1 MTTAANPIPNDNDA
15 SAAAGYGPGLLAPYR
30 VLDLTDSRG
39 LLCGK
44 MLADLGADVVQVE
57 PPGGSEA
64 RRSGPFYQDTPGPE
78 RSLFWWAN
86 CANKRGVTLDIAA
99 ADGAALLRRLAANA
113 DFLIES
119 ADPGRMA
126 ELGLAYADLAA
137 INSRL
142 VMVSITAF
150 GQDGPYA
157 DYLASDIIGM
167 ALGGFMHLTGDGDRP
182 PLRVSMPQFYQH
194 GSAAGAAAAMIAHTH
209 RQLTG
214 IGQHADV
221 SCQQAVARTLAHAP
235 QYWDLERTILRRMGA
250 YRESAGG
257 TYTRINWPCRD
268 GYVNFQP
275 GGGTAG
281 SAASVRAL
289 LAWMRAEGM
298 GSDTLDAVNWEEL
311 GYGTARAEIMEQ
323 TVAAVSPFFMTHTRN
338 ELADGALE
346 RRILLFPVATPTD
359 ILAHRQLAARDYYDR
374 IEHPDLGITVP
385 YPGNF
390 VKDLTN
396 PGRVGIRRRAPQV
409 GEHNGEILG
418 GELGL
423 SVGDLGR
430 LAELGVV

>member
-1 MTTAANPIPNDNDA
+1 MTSHDD
-15 SAAAGYGPGLLAPYR
+15 YGPWLLAPYR
-30 VLDLTDSRG
+30 VLDLTDGRG

-57 PPGGSEA
+57 PPGGSPA
-64 RRSGPFYQDTPGPE
+64 RRVGPFFHDNPGVE
-78 RSLFWWAN
+78 RSLFWWSY
-86 CANKRGVTLDIAA
+86 CAGKRGITLDIAA
-99 ADGAALLRRLAANA
+99 TDGAALLRRLVANA

-119 ADPGRMA
+119 GDPGGMA
-126 ELGLAYADLAA
+126 SLGLGYEDLRE
-137 INSRL
+137 INPRL

-157 DYLASDIIGM
+157 DYLASDIVGM
-167 ALGGFMHLTGDGDRP
+167 ALGGFMHLTGDSDRP

-214 IGQHADV
+214 EGQYVDV

-235 QYWDLERTILRRMGA
+235 QYWDLEQTILRRMGA

-257 TYTRINWPCRD
+257 TFTRINWPCKD

-281 SAASVRAL
+281 AARSVRSM
-289 LAWMRAEGM
+289 LAWMTEEGM
-298 GSDTLDAVNWEEL
+298 GSPELDAVNWEEL

-323 TVAAVSPFFMTHTRN
+323 TVAAVAPFFMTHTRN

-346 RRILLFPVATPTD
+346 RRILLFPVATPSD

-374 IEHPDLGITVP
+374 IEHDDIGETVT
-385 YPGNF
+385 YPGHF
-390 VKDLTN
+390 VKDMQDAK
-396 PGRVGIRRRAPQV
+396 RVGIRRRAPLV
-409 GEHNGEILG
+409 GEHNREILG

-423 SVGDLGR
+423 SDRDLAR
-430 LAELGVV
+430 LAELGAV

>member
-1 MTTAANPIPNDNDA
+1 MTETTD
-15 SAAAGYGPGLLAPYR
+15 YGPGLLAPYR
-30 VLDLTDSRG
+30 VLDLTDGRG

-57 PPGGSEA
+57 PPGGSAA
-64 RRSGPFYQDTPGPE
+64 RRIGPFYKDEPGAE
-78 RSLFWWAN
+78 RSLFWWAY
-86 CANKRGVTLDIAA
+86 CANKRGITLDFGT
-99 ADGAALLRRLAANA
+99 ADGAAIFRRLVGQA
-113 DFLIES
+113 DFVIES
-119 ADPGRMA
+119 ADPGHMA
-126 ELGLAYADLAA
+126 SLGLGYPELREL
-137 INSRL
+137 NPRL

-157 DYLASDIIGM
+157 DYVASDIVGM

-194 GSAAGAAAAMIAHTH
+194 GSAAGAAGAMIAHTH

-214 IGQHADV
+214 EGQHVDV

-235 QYWDLERTILRRMGA
+235 QYWDLEQTILRRMGA

-257 TYTRINWPCRD
+257 TFTRINWPCKD

-281 SAASVRAL
+281 AARSVRSM
-289 LAWMRAEGM
+289 LAWMAEEGM
-298 GSDTLDAVNWEEL
+298 GSPELEAVNWEEL
-311 GYGTARAEIMEQ
+311 GYGTARAEIMEL
-323 TVAAVSPFFMTHTRN
+323 TVAAVAPFFMTHTRN

-346 RRILLFPVATPTD
+346 RRILLFPVATPSD

-374 IEHPDLGITVP
+374 IEHTDIGETVT
-385 YPGNF
+385 YPGHF
-390 VKDLTN
+390 VKDLTD
-396 PGRVGIRRRAPQV
+396 PSRVGVRRRAPRV

-423 SVGDLGR
+423 NERDLAR
-430 LAELGVV
+430 LAELGAI

>member
-1 MTTAANPIPNDNDA
+1 MTTANPALPANNCGSDN
-15 SAAAGYGPGLLAPYR
+15 YGPGLLAPYR

-57 PPGGSEA
+57 PPGGSDA
-64 RRSGPFYQDTPGPE
+64 RRIGPFYQDTPGPE

-86 CANKRGVTLDIAA
+86 CANKRSITLDIAT
-99 ADGAALLRRLAANA
+99 ADGAALLRRLADGA

-119 ADPGRMA
+119 AEPGRMA
-126 ELGLAYADLAA
+126 ALGLGYPDLVAV
-137 INSRL
+137 NPRL

-157 DYLASDIIGM
+157 AYLASDIIGM
-167 ALGGFMHLTGDGDRP
+167 ALGGFMHLTGDSDRP

-214 IGQHADV
+214 AGQHVDV

-281 SAASVRAL
+281 AAGSVRAL
-289 LAWMRAEGM
+289 LAWMREEGM
-298 GSDTLDAVNWEEL
+298 GSDALDAVNWEEL

-323 TVAAVSPFFMTHTRN
+323 TVAAVAPFFMTHTRN

-346 RRILLFPVATPTD
+346 RRILLFPVATPAD
-359 ILAHRQLAARDYYDR
+359 ILAHRQLAARDYYDH

-396 PGRVGIRRRAPQV
+396 SNRIGIHRRPPQV

-423 SVGDLGR
+423 SARDLRR

>member
-1 MTTAANPIPNDNDA
+1 MTAARLSSND
-15 SAAAGYGPGLLAPYR
+15 YGPGLLAPYR
-30 VLDLTDSRG
+30 VLDLTDARG

-57 PPGGSEA
+57 PPGGSPA
-64 RRSGPFYQDTPGPE
+64 RRIAPFYQDTPGAA
-78 RSLFWWAN
+78 RSLFWWAY
-86 CANKRGVTLDIAA
+86 CANKRGITLDIAA
-99 ADGAALLRRLAANA
+99 ADGAPLFRRLVANA

-126 ELGLAYADLAA
+126 ALGLAYSALRE
-137 INSRL
+137 INPRL

-194 GSAAGAAAAMIAHTH
+194 GSAAGAAGALIAHTH
-209 RQLTG
+209 RQLAG
-214 IGQHADV
+214 PGQQVDV

-235 QYWDLERTILRRMGA
+235 QYWDLEQTVLRRMGA

-281 SAASVRAL
+281 SARSVRAL
-289 LAWMRAEGM
+289 LAWMREEGR
-298 GSDTLDAVNWEEL
+298 GSDELDAVNWEEL

-323 TVAAVSPFFMTHTRN
+323 TVAAVAPFFMTHTRN
-338 ELADGALE
+338 ELANGALE
-346 RRILLFPVATPTD
+346 RRILLFPVATPSD
-359 ILAHRQLAARDYYDR
+359 ILAHRQLAAREYYDH

-385 YPGNF
+385 YPGHF
-390 VKDLTN
+390 VKDLRDAS
-396 PGRVGIRRRAPQV
+396 RVGVRRRAPLV
-409 GEHNGEILG
+409 GEHNREILG
-418 GELGL
+418 GELGV
-423 SVGDLGR
+423 SDRDLGR
-430 LAELGVV
+430 LAELGIL

>member
-1 MTTAANPIPNDNDA
+1 MNTIPNDHNNY
-15 SAAAGYGPGLLAPYR
+15 GYSLLAPYR
-30 VLDLTDSRG
+30 VLDLTDARG

-44 MLADLGADVVQVE
+44 ILADLGADVVQVE
-57 PPGGSEA
+57 PPGGSPA
-64 RRSGPFYQDTPGPE
+64 RRIGPFYRNQPSPE

-86 CANKRGVTLDIAA
+86 CANKRGITLDIAS
-99 ADGAALLRRLAANA
+99 ADGAAILRRLVASA

-119 ADPGRMA
+119 GDPGRMA
-126 ELGLAYADLAA
+126 SCGLGYPDLQAL
-137 INSRL
+137 NPRL

-157 DYLASDIIGM
+157 DYLASDLIGM

-214 IGQHADV
+214 AGQLVDV

-235 QYWDLERTILRRMGA
+235 QYWDLEQTILRRMGA

-281 SAASVRAL
+281 AARSVRAL
-289 LAWMRAEGM
+289 LAWMTEEGM
-298 GSDTLDAVNWEEL
+298 GSPALDAVNWEEL

-323 TVAAVSPFFMTHTRN
+323 TVAAVAPFFMTHTRN
-338 ELADGALE
+338 ELADGALA
-346 RRILLFPVATPTD
+346 RRILLFPVATPAD
-359 ILAHRQLAARDYYDR
+359 ILAHRQLAARAYYDQ
-374 IEHPDLGITVP
+374 IKHPDLGVTVP

-390 VKDLTN
+390 VKDLTD
-396 PGRVGIRRRAPQV
+396 PTRIGTRRRAPQI
-409 GEHNGEILG
+409 GEHNPEILG
-418 GELGL
+418 DELGL
-423 SVGDLGR
+423 SARDLAR
-430 LAELGVV
+430 LTERGVI

>member
-1 MTTAANPIPNDNDA
+1 MTVTDE
-15 SAAAGYGPGLLAPYR
+15 YGSGLLAPYR
-30 VLDLTDSRG
+30 VLDLTDARG

-44 MLADLGADVVQVE
+44 ILADLGADVVQVE
-57 PPGGSEA
+57 PAGGSPA
-64 RRSGPFYQDTPGPE
+64 RNIGPFYGDNPGTE
-78 RSLFWWAN
+78 RSLFWWAY
-86 CANKRGVTLDIAA
+86 CANKRGITLDIDT
-99 ADGAALLRRLAANA
+99 ADGAALFRRLASEA
-113 DFLIES
+113 DFVIES
-119 ADPGRMA
+119 ANPGRMSS
-126 ELGLAYADLAA
+126 LGLGHPELQA
-137 INSRL
+137 INPKL

-194 GSAAGAAAAMIAHTH
+194 GSAAAAAAAMIAHTH

-214 IGQHADV
+214 EGQHVDV

-235 QYWDLERTILRRMGA
+235 QYWDLEQTILRRMGA

-257 TYTRINWPCRD
+257 TFTRINWPCKD

-281 SAASVRAL
+281 SARSVRAL
-289 LAWMRAEGM
+289 LAWMTEEGM
-298 GSDTLDAVNWEEL
+298 GSPELDAVNWEEL

-323 TVAAVSPFFMTHTRN
+323 TVASVAPFFMTHTRN

-346 RRILLFPVATPTD
+346 RRILLFPVATPAD
-359 ILAHRQLAARDYYDR
+359 ILAHRQLEARDYFDQ
-374 IEHPDLGITVP
+374 IDHADIGGSVT
-385 YPGNF
+385 YPGHF
-390 VKDLTN
+390 VKDMQDAA
-396 PGRVGIRRRAPQV
+396 RVGVRRRAPRV

-423 SVGDLGR
+423 RERDLVR
-430 LAELGVV
+430 LTELGII

>member
-1 MTTAANPIPNDNDA
+1 MDE
-15 SAAAGYGPGLLAPYR
+15 
-30 VLDLTDSRG
+30 G

-57 PPGGSEA
+57 PPGGSAA
-64 RRSGPFYQDTPGPE
+64 RRVGPFYKDEPGTE
-78 RSLFWWAN
+78 RSLFWWAY
-86 CANKRGVTLDIAA
+86 CANKRGITLDIATD
-99 ADGAALLRRLAANA
+99 DGATLLRRLVANA

-119 ADPGRMA
+119 NDPGGMA
-126 ELGLAYADLAA
+126 SLGLGYPDLQA
-137 INSRL
+137 INPRL

-157 DYLASDIIGM
+157 DFQASDIVGM

-209 RQLTG
+209 RQLTSE
-214 IGQHADV
+214 GQHVDV

-235 QYWDLERTILRRMGA
+235 QYWDLEQTILRRMGA

-257 TYTRINWPCRD
+257 TFTRINWPCKD

-281 SAASVRAL
+281 SARSVRAL
-289 LAWMRAEGM
+289 LEWMTDEGM
-298 GSDTLDAVNWEEL
+298 GSPELDAVNWEEL

-323 TVAAVSPFFMTHTRN
+323 TVSAVAPFFMTHTRN

-346 RRILLFPVATPTD
+346 RRILLFPVATPSD
-359 ILAHRQLAARDYYDR
+359 ILAHRQLAARNYYDR
-374 IEHPDLGITVP
+374 IEHEDIGETVT
-385 YPGNF
+385 YPGHF
-390 VKDLTN
+390 VKDMQDAT
-396 PGRVGIRRRAPQV
+396 RVGVRRRAPHV
-409 GEHNGEILG
+409 GEHNREILG

-423 SVGDLGR
+423 NDRDLAR
-430 LAELGVV
+430 LTELGAI

>member
-1 MTTAANPIPNDNDA
+1 MTAANPPSDD
-15 SAAAGYGPGLLAPYR
+15 YGPSLLAPYR
-30 VLDLTDSRG
+30 VLDLTDARG

-57 PPGGSEA
+57 PPGGSPA
-64 RRSGPFYQDTPGPE
+64 RNIGPFYQDAPGAE
-78 RSLFWWAN
+78 RSLFWWAY
-86 CANKRGVTLDIAA
+86 CANKRGITLDIATV
-99 ADGAALLRRLAANA
+99 DGATLLRRLVANA

-119 ADPGRMA
+119 NDPGRMA
-126 ELGLAYADLAA
+126 ALGLSYADLQAV
-137 INSRL
+137 NPRL
-142 VMVSITAF
+142 VMVSVTAF

-157 DYLASDIIGM
+157 DYAASDIIGM

-214 IGQHADV
+214 QGQHVDV

-235 QYWDLERTILRRMGA
+235 QYWDLEQTILRRMGA

-257 TYTRINWPCRD
+257 TFTRINWPCKD

-281 SAASVRAL
+281 SARSVRAL
-289 LAWMRAEGM
+289 LAWMTEEGM
-298 GSDTLDAVNWEEL
+298 GSAELDAVNWEEL

-323 TVAAVSPFFMTHTRN
+323 TVAAVAPFFMTQTRN
-338 ELADGALE
+338 ELAEGALE
-346 RRILLFPVATPTD
+346 RRILLFPVATPGD
-359 ILAHRQLAARDYYDR
+359 ILAHRQLAAREYYDH
-374 IEHPDLGITVP
+374 IEHTDTGLTVP
-385 YPGNF
+385 YPGHF
-390 VKDLTN
+390 VKDLQDA
-396 PGRVGIRRRAPQV
+396 GRVGIRRRAPLV
-409 GEHNGEILG
+409 GEHNREILG

-423 SVGDLGR
+423 NDRDLAR
-430 LAELGVV
+430 LTELGVV

>member
-1 MTTAANPIPNDNDA
+1 MTNNSLDH
-15 SAAAGYGPGLLAPYR
+15 YGPHLLAPYR
-30 VLDLTDSRG
+30 VLDLTDGRG

-57 PPGGSEA
+57 PPGGSPA
-64 RRSGPFYQDTPGPE
+64 RNVGPFYHDTPGLE

-86 CANKRGVTLDIAA
+86 SANKRGISLDVATD
-99 ADGAALLRRLAANA
+99 DGAALLRRLVANA

-119 ADPGRMA
+119 SDPGTMA
-126 ELGLAYADLAA
+126 GLGLAYSDLQAV
-137 INSRL
+137 NPRL

-157 DYLASDIIGM
+157 DYQASDIVGM

-214 IGQHADV
+214 QGQHVDV

-235 QYWDLERTILRRMGA
+235 QYWDLEQTILRRMGA

-257 TYTRINWPCRD
+257 TYTRINWPCQD

-281 SAASVRAL
+281 SARSVRAL
-289 LAWMRAEGM
+289 LEWMTEEGM
-298 GSDTLDAVNWEEL
+298 GSPQLDAVNWEEL

-323 TVAAVSPFFMTHTRN
+323 TVAAVAPFFMTHTRN

-346 RRILLFPVATPTD
+346 RRILLFPVATPSD

-374 IEHPDLGITVP
+374 IEHEDIGETVT
-385 YPGNF
+385 YPGHF
-390 VKDLTN
+390 VKDLQDAT
-396 PGRVGIRRRAPQV
+396 RVGIRRRAPHI
-409 GEHNGEILG
+409 GEHNPEILG

-423 SVGDLGR
+423 NARDLTR
-430 LAELGVV
+430 LTQLGVI

>member
-1 MTTAANPIPNDNDA
+1 MTMTMTVPNPADD
-15 SAAAGYGPGLLAPYR
+15 YGPGLLAPYR
-30 VLDLTDSRG
+30 VLDITDARG

-57 PPGGSEA
+57 PPGGSAA
-64 RRSGPFYQDTPGPE
+64 RRIGPFYQDTPGAE

-86 CANKRGVTLDIAA
+86 CANKRGITLDIATV
-99 ADGAALLRRLAANA
+99 DGAALFRRLVANA

-119 ADPGRMA
+119 AEPGRMA
-126 ELGLAYADLAA
+126 ALGLGYSDLRE

-157 DYLASDIIGM
+157 EYLASDIIGM

-194 GSAAGAAAAMIAHTH
+194 GSAAGAAGALIAHTH
-209 RQLTG
+209 RQLVG
-214 IGQHADV
+214 PGQQVDV

-235 QYWDLERTILRRMGA
+235 QYWDLERTVLRRMGA

-281 SAASVRAL
+281 SARSVRAL
-289 LAWMRAEGM
+289 LAWMREEGM
-298 GSDTLDAVNWEEL
+298 GSEALEAVNWEEL

-323 TVAAVSPFFMTHTRN
+323 TVAAVAPFFMTHTRN
-338 ELADGALE
+338 ELAEGALE
-346 RRILLFPVATPTD
+346 RRILLFPVATPSD
-359 ILAHRQLAARDYYDR
+359 ILAHRQLAAREYYDH
-374 IEHPDLGITVP
+374 IEHTDAGITVP
-385 YPGNF
+385 YPGHF
-390 VKDLTN
+390 VKDMQDA
-396 PGRVGIRRRAPQV
+396 GRVGVRRRAPQV
-409 GEHNGEILG
+409 GEHNREILG
-418 GELGL
+418 GELGV
-423 SVGDLGR
+423 SERDLGR
-430 LAELGVV
+430 LAERGVV

>member
-1 MTTAANPIPNDNDA
+1 MIANDD
-15 SAAAGYGPGLLAPYR
+15 YGSGLLAPYR
-30 VLDLTDSRG
+30 VLDLTDGRG

-44 MLADLGADVVQVE
+44 ILADLGADVVQVE
-57 PPGGSEA
+57 PPGGSPA
-64 RRSGPFYQDTPGPE
+64 RRIGPFYQDQPGPE

-86 CANKRGVTLDIAA
+86 CANKRGITLDIAKT
-99 ADGAALLRRLAANA
+99 DGATLLRRLVANA

-119 ADPGRMA
+119 GDPGLMA
-126 ELGLAYADLAA
+126 SLGLAYPDLLA
-137 INSRL
+137 INPRL

-157 DYLASDIIGM
+157 DYLASDIVGM

-214 IGQHADV
+214 EGQHVDI

-235 QYWDLERTILRRMGA
+235 QYWDLEQTILRRMGA

-257 TYTRINWPCRD
+257 TFTRINWPCRD

-281 SAASVRAL
+281 AARSVRSL
-289 LAWMRAEGM
+289 LAWMTEEGM
-298 GSDTLDAVNWEEL
+298 GSSELDAVNWEEL

-323 TVAAVSPFFMTHTRN
+323 TVAAVAPFFMSHTRN

-346 RRILLFPVATPTD
+346 RRILLFPVATPSD

-374 IEHPDLGITVP
+374 IEIPHIGETVT
-385 YPGNF
+385 YPGHF
-390 VKDLTN
+390 VKDLQN
-396 PGRVGIRRRAPQV
+396 PQRVGVRRPAPQV
-409 GEHNGEILG
+409 GEHNREILG

-423 SVGDLGR
+423 NDRDLAR
-430 LAELGVV
+430 LTELGAL

>member
-1 MTTAANPIPNDNDA
+1 MTNPNH
-15 SAAAGYGPGLLAPYR
+15 YGPNLLAPYR
-30 VLDLTDSRG
+30 VLDLTDGRG

-57 PPGGSEA
+57 PPGGSPA
-64 RRSGPFYQDTPGPE
+64 RNVGPFYHDNPGPE

-86 CANKRGVTLDIAA
+86 CANKRGITLNVATD
-99 ADGAALLRRLAANA
+99 DGAALLRRLVANA
-113 DFLIES
+113 DFLLES
-119 ADPGRMA
+119 ADPGTMA
-126 ELGLAYADLAA
+126 GLGLAYPDLQAL
-137 INSRL
+137 NPRL

-157 DYLASDIIGM
+157 DYQASDIVGM

-214 IGQHADV
+214 EGQHVDV

-235 QYWDLERTILRRMGA
+235 QYWDLEQTILRRMGA

-257 TYTRINWPCRD
+257 TYTRINWPCQD

-281 SAASVRAL
+281 SARSVRAL
-289 LAWMRAEGM
+289 LEWMTEEGM
-298 GSDTLDAVNWEEL
+298 GSPELDAVNWEEL

-323 TVAAVSPFFMTHTRN
+323 TVAAVAPFFMTHTRN
-338 ELADGALE
+338 ELAEGALE
-346 RRILLFPVATPTD
+346 RRILLFPVATPSD

-374 IEHPDLGITVP
+374 IQHDDIGETVT
-385 YPGNF
+385 YPGHF
-390 VKDLTN
+390 VKDMQDA
-396 PGRVGIRRRAPQV
+396 GRVGIRRRAPHV
-409 GEHNGEILG
+409 GEHNGEILC

-423 SVGDLGR
+423 NDRDLTR
-430 LAELGVV
+430 LAELGVI